1 MLLEYGADANAK
13 NEDNTTALDLSC
25 RKGFFE
31 ISKNL
36 ITTSNLNEQETV
48 IDDGEYPLH
57 VACYEGA
64 HEVVRL
70 LLFKGAKIN
79 Q

>member
-1 MLLEYGADANAK
+1 MGPTHGAWKAIFFLFSRLNGHSSIVSLLLEYGADANAK

-36 ITTSNLNEQETV
+36 IT
-48 IDDGEYPLH
+48 
-57 VACYEGA
+57 
-64 HEVVRL
+64 L
-70 LLFKGAKIN
+70 LGPEA
-79 Q
+79 